1 MSLPTV
7 TMSGKQLVAREAPHL
22 RAEPPEAGLHLVG
35 DEDAAGLAH
44 TPRPARN
51 PAGAV
56 RAPLLENMCP
66 LKRDVAIS
74 FATYSLPVQVT
85 QLSIGEAGLQI

>member
-7 TMSGKQLVAREAPHL
+7 TMSGKQLVAREAPHV

-44 TPRPARN
+44 HLHGRRGIRPER
-51 PAGAV
+51 
-56 RAPLLENMCP
+56 
-66 LKRDVAIS
+66 
-74 FATYSLPVQVT
+74 
-85 QLSIGEAGLQI
+85 